1 MIGIEKLKYPLRRI
15 LGFYPGITRSYLS
28 VYIVCIFLAYLLK
41 MMMVVNLK
49 IFVMF
54 LRIIRCGC
62 AHGTPNVGKDL
73 IRSDGLVLV
82 EIISDGCKVL

>member
-1 MIGIEKLKYPLRRI
+1 
-15 LGFYPGITRSYLS
+15 
-28 VYIVCIFLAYLLK
+28 